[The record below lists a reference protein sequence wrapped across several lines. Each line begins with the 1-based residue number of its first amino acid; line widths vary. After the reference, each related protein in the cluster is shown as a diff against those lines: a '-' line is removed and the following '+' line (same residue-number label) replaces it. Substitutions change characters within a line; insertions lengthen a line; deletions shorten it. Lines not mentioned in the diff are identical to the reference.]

1 MTESGKNSLGAGHLS
16 NKWFFPTSLCGVLTF
31 CSPSARPPPSRLS
44 PAASRCFNL
53 SLPTCLY
60 PLVSIHLSPS
70 TCLCQLV
77 SINLSLSTCLDRL
90 VSVSLSLSTCLDRL
104 VSVSLSLSPWLHQ
117 LVYITLSIS
126 SFLSLSLVWHGR
138 CGTWRL
144 YRFAWQA
151 GRLAPLC
158 RAPGRDAATAF
169 FGRRLLVPLCRA
181 PGRV

>member
-1 MTESGKNSLGAGHLS
+1 MWGS
-16 NKWFFPTSLCGVLTF
+16 NFLF
-31 CSPSARPPPSRLS
+31 AIRPPARLPPVSR
-44 PAASRCFNL
+44 
-53 SLPTCLY
+53 SLPLFQLVSTL
-60 PLVSIHLSPS
+60 LVSIHLSPS

-151 GRLAPLC
+151 GHLAPLC

-169 FGRRLLVPLCRA
+169 FGRRRLVPLCRA